1 MLDDFLFIRA
11 APRQGPPAPRL
22 QGLLVVVVVVVVV
35 AAPGQPKTSKNTVF
49 STIFMPLE
57 EKTLVF
63 TTFLQRQGR
72 KSSKNTAIY
81 TVLKRMDRKRC
92 VLRCFFNKGL

>member
-22 QGLLVVVVVVVVV
+22 QGLLVVVVVV

-57 EKTLVF
+57 EKNTGIYDVF
-63 TTFLQRQGR
+63 AASRTKIVQKHCYLH
-72 KSSKNTAIY
+72 
-81 TVLKRMDRKRC
+81 
-92 VLRCFFNKGL
+92 CFEANG